1 MRLTTVTYGG
11 SANSLYSPVCD
22 HDNAGR
28 IKAWNVDCGANS
40 ASAAVEYDNTG
51 MVKSE
56 VFGNKVKRDY
66 AYDCHG
72 WITDIVTSI
81 PKLVKIGN
89 PVSLPLSAGNSF
101 YNETLGIDIGG
112 ISGLIADDENVKYT
126 ERVIYDGGVHPRYDG
141 TASAHVSTTEGRY
154 DFTFDCHDRLIKAD
168 YSKSKSVLALT
179 EDFSTEYTYNSIG
192 APLSVRRFGIN
203 AVSTDEQGK
212 TVSETTGGLDNLSY
226 SWDGMLL
233 TSIDATA
240 NGEAFYGRTGYPLS
254 DTGGTGTYRWTSGGQ
269 LFTDSARGI
278 KRIVYDV
285 TGQIEKIYFDD
296 GSELRYVYKANGELS
311 QVDTYALLPGGKRP
325 IRVSRRTYCGGFV
338 FENDSLTMVNFDGGY
353 FDGKGH
359 PHYRHADFQ
368 GNIVM
373 VTDPNGKIV
382 HHTDYYP
389 YGEPW
394 REPDGQP
401 YLYGSK
407 ERMRDNGLNYY
418 DFRARRLNAVI
429 CLWSTPDPLALDY
442 AALSPYSSCAANP
455 VKYTDPD
462 GCATFFMNKDDQLV
476 KVGTDGKDDGRL
488 FIVSSSLG
496 KKIDKLT
503 QKKEFYS
510 GEVKNS
516 RNMAEITDITDFEQI
531 ESAIKEANEDG
542 YERGM
547 NKDESGNIHLWD
559 IGSEVESRSET
570 ELAHSLKPFKQNGKN
585 IANPYQSLW
594 YMHVHPKNDRS
605 PKFGS
610 SEPSDADK
618 KIDND
623 MRTLGNYNGT
633 TFIVGGKNG
642 KVTFYYGEKIVAT
655 ISWGPLTYT
664 IKTYK
669 K

>member
-1 MRLTTVTYGG
+1 
-11 SANSLYSPVCD
+11 
-22 HDNAGR
+22 
-28 IKAWNVDCGANS
+28 
-40 ASAAVEYDNTG
+40 
-51 MVKSE
+51 MV
-56 VFGNKVKRDY
+56 VR
-66 AYDCHG
+66 
-72 WITDIVTSI
+72 
-81 PKLVKIGN
+81 
-89 PVSLPLSAGNSF
+89 
-101 YNETLGIDIGG
+101 NE
-112 ISGLIADDENVKYT
+112 
-126 ERVIYDGGVHPRYDG
+126 
-141 TASAHVSTTEGRY
+141 
-154 DFTFDCHDRLIKAD
+154 
-168 YSKSKSVLALT
+168 
-179 EDFSTEYTYNSIG
+179 
-192 APLSVRRFGIN
+192 
-203 AVSTDEQGK
+203 
-212 TVSETTGGLDNLSY
+212 
-226 SWDGMLL
+226 
-233 TSIDATA
+233 
-240 NGEAFYGRTGYPLS
+240 YPLATILPMS
-254 DTGGTGTYRWTSGGQ
+254 GYQHSATGGTGTYTWNDGGM
-269 LFTDSARGI
+269 LRSDSARGI
-278 KRIVYDV
+278 TDIEYHP
-285 TGQIEKIYFDD
+285 TGKPQKITFAD
-296 GSELRYVYKANGELS
+296 GGYLYY
-311 QVDTYALLPGGKRP
+311 TYRADGTLASVKTYSVLPGASKP
-325 IRVSRRTYCGGFV
+325 TQVSARSYCGNFV
-338 FENDSLTMVNFDGGY
+338 FENDSLTTVNFSGGY
-353 FDGKGH
+353 FDGKGA

-368 GNIVM
+368 GNITI
-373 VTDPNGKIV
+373 VTDQDGDIEQ
-382 HHTDYYP
+382 HTGYYP

-488 FIVSSSLG
+488 FIVNSSLG